1 MRVRTVLAIVIIVF
15 LIAFFIVPI
24 AGGKQGP
31 TTPGTG
37 RVQRLPDAGQPY
49 TPLFDEGIS
58 IVGDPALKADNVPV
72 PANYDIE
79 RDITFPA
86 RAGTGGGD
94 MPEFE
99 PNNVMSFANTATDI
113 PFTCTGT
120 IDAAGD
126 MDWIRVFVTAGEPLQ
141 ISVHSRIGLFMSPLN
156 PFLDVRRQDGSLLAF
171 NDNISWPDN
180 LNAEVYIT
188 PTYTGDMFLVVW
200 SLVPAG
206 SPAHKYILEVWP
218 TTVPIFDSSNVETEL
233 NDTTSAADPITLPG
247 AKLGMISVS
256 GDVDWSYFDAP
267 AGATVVV
274 DVHSQIYGLHLDP
287 VVGIFQ
293 TYGGEIFSNAD
304 EDGRDSRFNI
314 VLPYTGRYYV
324 RVTDNANTGSIFHA
338 YVLSVSLQDGSASP
352 HITKLK
358 YTPSGRLK
366 KVVGYNFTPPAEAVE
381 FAGTRL
387 SIVPSEV
394 NPTTVIK
401 IKPSVDFPP
410 VGAGPVTVVAAKSR
424 RSNPVWPSAP

>member
-188 PTYTGDMFLVVW
+188 PTYTGDIVPRRVVFGASRQPCSQVHPRGLADNGTDLRLQQRRDRVERHDVRSRPDHTARGQDRDDLGERRRRLVV
-200 SLVPAG
+200 
-206 SPAHKYILEVWP
+206 
-218 TTVPIFDSSNVETEL
+218 F
-233 NDTTSAADPITLPG
+233 
-247 AKLGMISVS
+247 
-256 GDVDWSYFDAP
+256 
-267 AGATVVV
+267 
-274 DVHSQIYGLHLDP
+274 
-287 VVGIFQ
+287 
-293 TYGGEIFSNAD
+293 
-304 EDGRDSRFNI
+304 
-314 VLPYTGRYYV
+314 
-324 RVTDNANTGSIFHA
+324 
-338 YVLSVSLQDGSASP
+338 
-352 HITKLK
+352 
-358 YTPSGRLK
+358 
-366 KVVGYNFTPPAEAVE
+366 
-381 FAGTRL
+381 
-387 SIVPSEV
+387 
-394 NPTTVIK
+394 
-401 IKPSVDFPP
+401 
-410 VGAGPVTVVAAKSR
+410 
-424 RSNPVWPSAP
+424 